1 MVNYLNG
8 IIRCH
13 SNETNL
19 LKTPLSL
26 ASSDQWISETPTTLV
41 TFGLLQIKFPKILL
55 SGSEAFQIFKN
66 LRWLCKQKLSAYICP
81 GGPY

>member
-41 TFGLLQIKFPKILL
+41 TFGLLQIKFSKIL
-55 SGSEAFQIFKN
+55 AFQIFKN
-66 LRWLCKQKLSAYICP
+66 LRWLCKQKLSA
-81 GGPY
+81 